1 MFSKVFSKKTLVG
14 KVHFQRDFLDAL
26 RGTLELDADLSYH
39 IAVNPFVGRALANLP
54 HGLGKV
60 FRGDAELLAIPTH
73 PSLMLEVLFQ

>member
-1 MFSKVFSKKTLVG
+1 MFSEVFSKETLVG
-14 KVHFQRDFLDAL
+14 KVHFLRDFLDAL
-26 RGTLELDADLSYH
+26 RGTLELNTDLSHH

-73 PSLMLEVLFQ
+73 PPLVLEVFFQ